1 MNNRLQLLVVIINY
15 RSYDMTRCCIE
26 TLYPQITSTPGRRVV
41 VVDND
46 SGDDSADRLD
56 HAIAEHGWGDQIEL
70 VRSPVNGGFSAGN
83 NVGIRH
89 LDAEYYLLINS
100 DTEVRKGAIDEMLA
114 GMEQLP
120 RAGLIGPRLEWP
132 DAEPQGSCFQFRHP
146 GHEFFKAAGTG
157 ILERLFRV
165 SPATLPISDEPVQ
178 SQWVS
183 FACVMIRRA
192 VIEQVGLMDEGY
204 FMYEEDVDY
213 CRRAG
218 EAGWEAWYWPA
229 ARVVHLRG
237 GSSPVKSLTAQRKR
251 RPRYYYASRARYF
264 GKFYGRL
271 GLWTAN
277 ILWTA
282 GRAVAWVREILN
294 TKQPHACER
303 QWLDI
308 WTNAMRP
315 LLPPSVPGGRPG
327 GNPGVASR

>member
-15 RSYDMTRCCIE
+15 RSYDMTRRCIE
-26 TLYPQITSTPGRRVV
+26 TLYPQIISTPGRRVV

-56 HAIAEHGWGDQIEL
+56 HAIVEHGWSDQVEL

-89 LDAEYYLLINS
+89 LDADYYLLINS
-100 DTEVRKGAIDEMLA
+100 DTEVRGGAIDEMLA
-114 GMEQLP
+114 GIEQLP
-120 RAGLIGPRLEWP
+120 GAGLIGPRLEWP
-132 DAEPQGSCFQFRHP
+132 DTEPQGSCFQFRHP

-165 SPATLPISDEPVQ
+165 SPATLPISDKPVQ

-213 CRRAG
+213 CRQAG
-218 EAGWEAWYWPA
+218 EAGWEVWYWPA
-229 ARVVHLRG
+229 GSRCAFTWWLEPSEIAYRSAQTATPVLLRIP
-237 GSSPVKSLTAQRKR
+237 SSLFWKILRASWSLDGQYPVDS
-251 RPRYYYASRARYF
+251 
-264 GKFYGRL
+264 
-271 GLWTAN
+271 
-277 ILWTA
+277 
-282 GRAVAWVREILN
+282 
-294 TKQPHACER
+294 
-303 QWLDI
+303 
-308 WTNAMRP
+308 
-315 LLPPSVPGGRPG
+315 RPG
-327 GNPGVASR
+327 GGLGP